1 MDGREIDKEADFFTG
16 TITISTMPIYQ
27 VIVLAIIQGLTE
39 FLPVSSSGHLIVI
52 PRLLGWP
59 EHSLEFDV
67 ALHLGTLV
75 AILIYF
81 YRDWIHLI
89 ANGLGLRIGHDPE
102 LSRNR
107 GLVWLIALA
116 TIPVA
121 IAGVLFE
128 KQAEAS
134 FRSFYIIGPM
144 LIIVGIAMWFADRY
158 TNGQKDLS
166 RVGGV
171 DSFLIGL
178 SQAFAIIPGTSRSG
192 ITITT
197 GLFRNLDR
205 PTAARFS
212 FLLSTPAIA
221 GAVLKKAWD
230 VHKEGGIPHNM
241 QVPMALGV
249 IISGLVGAVVIAF
262 FMQYL
267 RRHSLAVF
275 VWYRIIF
282 GIIIV
287 ALAAFFRVNAG

>member
-1 MDGREIDKEADFFTG
+1 
-16 TITISTMPIYQ
+16 MPLYQ
-27 VIVLAIIQGLTE
+27 VIVLAIVQGLTE

-59 EHSLEFDV
+59 EHSLQFDV

-89 ANGLGLRIGHDPE
+89 ANGLGLRVGHDPE

-116 TIPVA
+116 TVPVA
-121 IAGVLFE
+121 VAGILFE
-128 KQAEAS
+128 KQAEAA
-134 FRSFYIIGPM
+134 FRSFYIIGAM
-144 LIIVGIAMWFADRY
+144 LIVVGVLMWIADRMSSER
-158 TNGQKDLS
+158 KDLGN
-166 RVGGV
+166 VGGI

-178 SQAFAIIPGTSRSG
+178 AQAFAIVPGTSRSG
-192 ITITT
+192 ITITA

-205 PTAARFS
+205 ATAARFS

-221 GAVLKKAWD
+221 GAVVKKAWD
-230 VHKEGGIPHNM
+230 VHKQGGIPHDM
-241 QVPMALGV
+241 RVPILVGV
-249 IISGLVGAVVIAF
+249 IVSGIVGAAVIGF
-262 FMQYL
+262 FMKYL
-267 RRHSLAVF
+267 RRNNLAIF

-282 GIIIV
+282 GIIVI
-287 ALAAFFRVNAG
+287 ALAAFFRVNAE